1 MRIWVD
7 ADSCPARVREIIC
20 KAAQRRGVAAI
31 FVANREIP
39 IASGRQL
46 HSVVVPAEDQSA
58 DVYLMTHADSG
69 DLAVTRDIPLAAEL
83 VERGLL
89 VLNDRGEVFSAENV
103 RERLS
108 IRDHMYQL
116 RSNGIATRETA
127 AFGKREIFA
136 FANAFDRA
144 LTQLLQSARSRTE

>member
-20 KAAQRRGVAAI
+20 KASRRRGVAAV
-31 FVANREIP
+31 FVANRRIRLP
-39 IASGRQL
+39 GGHQL
-46 HSVVVPAEDQSA
+46 LSVLVPAEEQSA
-58 DVYLMTHADSG
+58 DTYLIAHAEAG

-83 VERGLL
+83 VKRGVL
-89 VLNDRGEVFSAENV
+89 VLNDRGDVYSADNV

-108 IRDHMYQL
+108 IRDHMYEL
-116 RSNGIATRETA
+116 RASGIATPETGG
-127 AFGKREIFA
+127 FGKREIFA

-144 LTQLLQSARSRTE
+144 LTRLLKG